1 MSLYQPVRARYE
13 MAIRDALGALS
24 PPVALHYDNVQQ
36 EVLPEQG
43 ATTEYAT
50 ITISFPSSTEPD
62 LCGGVVFLRGNVQ
75 VNMHTP
81 RLVGMLRLEE
91 MAEAVVCA
99 LLAIDEYPLPE
110 NVRTGVTGIQGPTP
124 VLSGQDPQAITVV
137 SAPFTASVKSE

>member
-1 MSLYQPVRARYE
+1 MSMYQPIRARYE
-13 MAIRDALGALS
+13 MAIRDALAALS
-24 PPVALHYDNVQQ
+24 PPVPLHYDNVQQ
-36 EVLPEQG
+36 EVIPGQG

-62 LCGGVVFLRGNVQ
+62 ICGGVVFIRGNVQ
-75 VNMHTP
+75 VNMHTS

-99 LLAIDEYPLPE
+99 LLAIGEYPLPE

-124 VLSGQDPQAITVV
+124 VLGGQDPQAITVV
-137 SAPFTASVKSE
+137 SAPFNARVESE

>member
-1 MSLYQPVRARYE
+1 MSMYQPIRARYE
-13 MAIRDALGALS
+13 MAIRDALSALTPS
-24 PPVALHYDNVQQ
+24 VALHYDNVQQ
-36 EVLPEQG
+36 EVIPGQG

-62 LCGGVVFLRGNVQ
+62 VCGGVVFIRGNVQ
-75 VNMHTP
+75 VNMQTP

-110 NVRTGVTGIQGPTP
+110 NVRTGVSSIQGPTP
-124 VLSGQDPQAITVV
+124 VLNGQDPQAITVV
-137 SAPFTASVKSE
+137 SAPFTARVESV